1 MTVAYTRFETSVA
14 FTNAFA
20 AGSQKTRI
28 PRTRHI
34 RSLKFYA
41 DYDIVVG
48 TATEIGS
55 AVEAIEK
62 IEIEWDQFQQRWW
75 GRSIPVYHQAWWGQP
90 IIVGPQAYKDEAIS
104 TVDVSAAFRLPLG
117 AVARSNRNVD
127 ITVTLNDGSASVET
141 EASADATLPTMT
153 VYIGADYVDSPPS
166 HAYVTWTDVRDGMA
180 AQTDFVLP
188 FYETAGTSIEKIV
201 ITTCENYTD
210 WVADTT
216 AGAQDNLWANYS
228 TDGAAGAVSQD
239 LTDLE
244 FDLGGVETWDLTSV
258 IPTARFPTMIYRPQ
272 TIANALTAGAS
283 SGTILGRNG
292 DFVIDINQIQT
303 SAGRL
308 RLNATTTD
316 VLVTVIFAIPNASS
330 GDEAGRA
337 SGSTPVP
344 PGGPSGP
351 VAGGGAGAGGRGT
364 ATGFGTKGAR
374 QVVKAR

>member
-117 AVARSNRNVD
+117 AVARSNRK
-127 ITVTLNDGSASVET
+127 
-141 EASADATLPTMT
+141 

-188 FYETAGTSIEKIV
+188 FYETTGTSIEKIV

-374 QVVKAR
+374 SVVRAR